1 LRHQERM
8 LSCVT
13 VMPRSP
19 RISSTSLRLRLNR

>member
-19 RISSTSLRLRLNR
+19 GSVPRPSGSG

>member
-13 VMPRSP
+13 VMPAPPGSVP
-19 RISSTSLRLRLNR
+19 RPSGSG